1 MTVIVLTGP
10 LNSKPTNKSYLCLTG
25 LAEWSEPSGGMF
37 LWLKLHVPDT
47 YKLIT
52 VKAREKGVLF
62 VPGNAF
68 VLDSSQPCPYVRASY
83 SMSSAE
89 QMDKVYYT
97 FSRNIRKCTF
107 GHM

>member
-1 MTVIVLTGP
+1 METSVVHKTTIKVRVI
-10 LNSKPTNKSYLCLTG
+10 SCLTG

-68 VLDSSQPCPYVRASY
+68 MLDSSEPCPYVRASY

-89 QMDKVYYT
+89 QMDKVGQKSSA
-97 FSRNIRKCTF
+97 FLV
-107 GHM
+107 